1 MIKYLLVMKMKECL
15 LVGLGGGIGA
25 ILRYLLSTIPLK
37 SDFPFMTLLI
47 NILGAILI
55 GMVVSLSMKQNI
67 LSPDTVLFLKTGVC
81 GGFTTFSTF
90 SLESLTLL
98 EQHKPVV
105 AISYMILSLLL
116 CLLGVFLG
124 KSFIQTIK
132 L

>member
-1 MIKYLLVMKMKECL
+1 MKECL

-25 ILRYLLSTIPLK
+25 ILRYLLSSISLK

-55 GMVVSLSMKQNI
+55 GMIVSMNMKQNI

-90 SLESLTLL
+90 SLESVTLL

-124 KSFIQTIK
+124 KSFIQRIK

>member
-124 KSFIQTIK
+124 KSFIQRIK

>member
-1 MIKYLLVMKMKECL
+1 MKECL

-37 SDFPFMTLLI
+37 SSFPFMTLLI
-47 NILGAILI
+47 NIAGAILI
-55 GMVVSLSMKQNI
+55 GMIVSLSMKQDI
-67 LSPDTVLFLKTGVC
+67 VSPQTVLFLKTGVC

-90 SLESLTLL
+90 SLESVTLL
-98 EQHKPVV
+98 EQHKPVT
-105 AISYMILSLLL
+105 AIGYMLLSLLL

-124 KSFIQTIK
+124 KNLIQQLK